1 MSDTPTP
8 RTNSAINKW
17 VRNGSIEPVKDELV
31 KLERELAEAKA
42 WKEQAMVVFNSL
54 DLQST
59 AALLGGGIGEDCAEV
74 IAKRVPEVVGQ
85 LLAHEAQHVRDEADY
100 NELEADYRGSIAK
113 HVERVEKLEAIIDA
127 HKAML
132 QKACAELPVSYYPVN
147 TPARLAV
154 NIAGF
159 VRDYTENYREL
170 EQCQEQLTA
179 HKAALEK
186 CEKALPE
193 HSNSMPRFE
202 AMDEIAKLKG
212 PK

>member
-1 MSDTPTP
+1 MSKLPIHGD
-8 RTNSAINKW
+8 W
-17 VRNGSIEPVKDELV
+17 VSSDFARQ
-31 KLERELAEAKA
+31 LERELAEAKA

-132 QKACAELPVSYYPVN
+132 QKACAELPVSYYPDN
-147 TPARLAV
+147 TPEKLPE

-159 VRDYTENYREL
+159 VKDYTENYGGMENAL
-170 EQCQEQLTA
+170 TYLTA
-179 HKAALEK
+179 ITAGHFYQSSCRGGEMERLMNQAIESLSSK
-186 CEKALPE
+186 P
-193 HSNSMPRFE
+193 
-202 AMDEIAKLKG
+202 
-212 PK
+212 